1 MIFLTA
7 GHYIN
12 PLHSMLLVNEIN
24 VGHAMSDE
32 ADGSNVVI
40 IRLQKNDNVSVE
52 IDATAYDKSTII
64 SGYWLF

>member
-1 MIFLTA
+1 
-7 GHYIN
+7 
-12 PLHSMLLVNEIN
+12 MLLVNEIN

-52 IDATAYDKSTII
+52 IDATAYYGSTMI